1 MCFVNLLKIKDNGS
15 TEKDK
20 IEEVKRNENN
30 EKRERLKS
38 IDTFRG

>member
-1 MCFVNLLKIKDNGS
+1 MKLKDNDS
-15 TEKDK
+15 TEKEPK
-20 IEEVKRNENN
+20 KEVKQNENN